1 MLYKELSTAVDIRCV
16 PSNEVMELP
25 SNYVAVHVVA
35 LLSTFPIPVVV
46 LPLTYAVQVVVLPS
60 TYAVQVV
67 VSSTYAVQVVE
78 QYTYS

>member
-1 MLYKELSTAVDIRCV
+1 MLYKELSTAADIRCV

-25 SNYVAVHVVA
+25 SNYVVVQVVA
-35 LLSTFPIPVVV
+35 LLLTYPIP
-46 LPLTYAVQVVVLPS
+46 VVVLPS

-67 VSSTYAVQVVE
+67 VSSTYAFQVVE